1 MIDLREARKIAEVPT
16 ILSAPEYLRAI
27 LQVQIAILDRT
38 EPVAPTV
45 ADKKPTK
52 GKAD

>member
-1 MIDLREARKIAEVPT
+1 MSDLKEARKLLAHGGIA
-16 ILSAPEYLRAI
+16 AGPEYLKA
-27 LQVQIAILDRT
+27 LLEVAVAFYDRT
-38 EPVAPTV
+38 FPVAPTV